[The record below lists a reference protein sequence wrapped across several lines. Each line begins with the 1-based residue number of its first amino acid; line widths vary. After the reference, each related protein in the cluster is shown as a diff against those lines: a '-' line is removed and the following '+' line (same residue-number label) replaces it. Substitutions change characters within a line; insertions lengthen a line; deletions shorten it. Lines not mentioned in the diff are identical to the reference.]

1 MPKIDT
7 QNGCHDRAVDTQ
19 GGSLLRMRRT
29 WCHASAIMAEKDV
42 VSDPLPPSTSFA
54 AWVQEHGGDEQFVS
68 LLAVHGFS
76 SKLSLGNLD
85 VVLWKQ
91 RDCWSS

>member
-1 MPKIDT
+1 M
-7 QNGCHDRAVDTQ
+7 
-19 GGSLLRMRRT
+19 SLL
-29 WCHASAIMAEKDV
+29 

-68 LLAVHGFS
+68 LLVLQGFS

-85 VVLWKQ
+85 VSAMGLLEQLNYGQKCLLRGLIKLCHPQ
-91 RDCWSS
+91 SGDNSSSERKAHGVE